1 LNIPWYPRFYPVNPP
16 AYNGKQVVYLK
27 ETYVPDE
34 FADLLEASAQTE
46 RKISRKISR
55 KIR

>member
-1 LNIPWYPRFYPVNPP
+1 
-16 AYNGKQVVYLK
+16 VVYLK